1 MEYKVGRLLGNKPK
15 EGVLT
20 AITAKLKDGDIIK
33 LTSDIMDSVSLRA
46 AVTIDGQGHTIHI
59 EEGSAGLNLHHHCT
73 IKNCHF
79 LGETKTNAIISR
91 KPGLVLTLENC
102 TFSHKEEG
110 DYSPSLYTAQPLKQ
124 LVTNEV
130 VMDYGQIN
138 ASSVIGTSF
147 KLGNPQ
153 HKNYS
158 YINTKAQDDSLI
170 ASELHLDKLEVVKTN
185 IRGYGHIGEL
195 QSLESSVRPQGN
207 TLTLDK
213 YALSLALDSE
223 YQLKQEVLTGL
234 IVLGSL
240 TINQVVTPEFS
251 EQEQK
256 RMLEQVKVFKVNTD
270 NPNDKVLIGG
280 TWSAG
285 AKWLN
290 QIWSGEVKFLNYTDV
305 NTWWIAKD
313 SISYA
318 WENSSVKFREDFER
332 QPVEPVVQ
340 VEEKPVNQSAED
352 KLEEMI
358 GLEDVKKKVKTYVYT
373 NIANKKRK
381 EMGQPVTANSLH
393 LIFGGSPGT
402 GKTVVARLLA
412 DILYEHGIS
421 QTNKMVEVTVKDM
434 IGQYLGQT
442 SPKTHE
448 LIESARGGVLFIDE
462 AYELI
467 PENQNDT
474 YKKEAI
480 TTLIADMENYRSD
493 LIVIMAG
500 YTAEMQTLM
509 QSNPGLASR
518 FINKIEF
525 PDYTAEELIAIAEL
539 ELKKQGQ
546 LLEEDAKQ
554 VLESFI
560 IQEKQAGRVDGNG
573 RWVRNILQ
581 FIGQA
586 RDMRIVMDGSI
597 EQDDRAVS
605 IIKECDVLEGSQA
618 N

>member
-20 AITAKLKDGDIIK
+20 ALSAKLKDGDVIK

-46 AVTIDGQGHTIHI
+46 AVTIDGQGHTMHI
-59 EEGSAGLNLHHHCT
+59 DEGTVGLNLHTHCT
-73 IKNCHF
+73 IRNCHF
-79 LGETKTNAIISR
+79 VGETKTNAIISR
-91 KPGLVLTLENC
+91 QVGIVLTLENC

-110 DYSPSLYTAQPLKQ
+110 NYLPSLFTAQPLKQ
-124 LVTNEV
+124 LVVKEV
-130 VMDYGQIN
+130 VIDYGQI
-138 ASSVIGTSF
+138 STTSVSGTTL
-147 KLGNPQ
+147 KLGNSQ
-153 HKNYS
+153 HEKYS
-158 YINTKAQDDSLI
+158 YINNKAQDDSLI
-170 ASELHLDKLEVVKTN
+170 ASEIQLDKLEIVKAN
-185 IRGYGHIGEL
+185 IRGYGRIGEL
-195 QSLESSVRPQGN
+195 HSLESSVRPQGN
-207 TLTLDK
+207 TLTLDN
-213 YALSLALDSE
+213 YVLSLALDSE
-223 YQLKQEVLTGL
+223 YQLNQEVLTGL
-234 IVLGSL
+234 IILGSI

-251 EQEQK
+251 EQEKK
-256 RMLEQVKVFKVNTD
+256 RMMEQVKVFKINTD

-280 TWSAG
+280 AWSVG

-290 QIWSGEVKFLNYTDV
+290 QIWSGEVKFLNYSDA

-313 SISYA
+313 SISYS
-318 WENSSVKFREDFER
+318 WENSRVKFREDFER
-332 QPVEPVVQ
+332 QSQPIVQ
-340 VEEKPVNQSAED
+340 EEEKPVNQSAEA

-358 GLEDVKKKVKTYVYT
+358 GLEEVKKKVKTYVYT

-412 DILYEHGIS
+412 DILYEHGII
-421 QTNKMVEVTVKDM
+421 QTNKMAEVTVKDM

-467 PENQNDT
+467 PETQHDT

-500 YTAEMQTLM
+500 YTAEMQSLM

-546 LLEEDAKQ
+546 ILEEDARQ
-554 VLESFI
+554 ALERFI

-581 FIGQA
+581 FIGQS

-597 EQDDRAVS
+597 NQDDRAIS

>member
-1 MEYKVGRLLGNKPK
+1 MHHHGACLDIFLLHY
-15 EGVLT
+15 LY
-20 AITAKLKDGDIIK
+20 DGEKII
-33 LTSDIMDSVSLRA
+33 SLRSIFYSLIILI
-46 AVTIDGQGHTIHI
+46 ID
-59 EEGSAGLNLHHHCT
+59 
-73 IKNCHF
+73 F
-79 LGETKTNAIISR
+79 
-91 KPGLVLTLENC
+91 
-102 TFSHKEEG
+102 
-110 DYSPSLYTAQPLKQ
+110 SLY
-124 LVTNEV
+124 
-130 VMDYGQIN
+130 
-138 ASSVIGTSF
+138 
-147 KLGNPQ
+147 
-153 HKNYS
+153 
-158 YINTKAQDDSLI
+158 
-170 ASELHLDKLEVVKTN
+170 
-185 IRGYGHIGEL
+185 
-195 QSLESSVRPQGN
+195 
-207 TLTLDK
+207 
-213 YALSLALDSE
+213 
-223 YQLKQEVLTGL
+223 
-234 IVLGSL
+234 
-240 TINQVVTPEFS
+240 
-251 EQEQK
+251 
-256 RMLEQVKVFKVNTD
+256 
-270 NPNDKVLIGG
+270 
-280 TWSAG
+280 
-285 AKWLN
+285 
-290 QIWSGEVKFLNYTDV
+290 FLM
-305 NTWWIAKD
+305 
-313 SISYA
+313 S
-318 WENSSVKFREDFER
+318 
-332 QPVEPVVQ
+332 
-340 VEEKPVNQSAED
+340 
-352 KLEEMI
+352 
-358 GLEDVKKKVKTYVYT
+358 
-373 NIANKKRK
+373 
-381 EMGQPVTANSLH
+381 
-393 LIFGGSPGT
+393 
-402 GKTVVARLLA
+402 RLLA

-546 LLEEDAKQ
+546 LLEEGAKQ